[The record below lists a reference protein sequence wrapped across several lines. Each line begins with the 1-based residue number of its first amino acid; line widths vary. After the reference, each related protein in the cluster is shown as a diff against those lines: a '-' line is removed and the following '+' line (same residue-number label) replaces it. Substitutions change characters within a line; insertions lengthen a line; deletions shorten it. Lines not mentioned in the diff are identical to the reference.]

1 MPSSDGV
8 LDVLGSVSFGERK
21 MPPEIF
27 DPVSAQLLTTHAING
42 AQRQADDSAFVA
54 AQSRLGYLESKEK
67 IGTREAQAMQE
78 VRTSAQAREILQAR
92 AASDQPKA

>member
-1 MPSSDGV
+1 MPDGV
-8 LDVLGSVSFGERK
+8 LDVPGVVSFGRTA
-21 MPPEIF
+21 MPADLF

-42 AQRQADDSAFVA
+42 SQRQADDAAFIS

>member
-1 MPSSDGV
+1 MPAPEVFD
-8 LDVLGSVSFGERK
+8 SVTAS
-21 MPPEIF
+21 
-27 DPVSAQLLTTHAING
+27 LLTMHAVNG
-42 AQRQADDSAFVA
+42 AQRQADDSGFVA
-54 AQSRLGYLESKEK
+54 TQSRLGYLESKEK